1 MDGAFFS
8 DAIVSAL
15 DKAQIEYTISVPFER
30 FAELKERIEHRRR
43 WNRLDSRHDFFES
56 SWKPGSWKL
65 RHRFVFVRQCAKV
78 QYKQPVQLDLF
89 IPYEYGYAFKVVL
102 TNKKLTAA
110 KVVAFHNGRGS
121 QEGIFAELKS
131 QNALSYVPTRT
142 WRGNQV
148 YLLSAVLAHNL
159 SRELQMITRAPS
171 RTTQEKRPA
180 LWDFEQLYTLRQR
193 VIQRAGRLIRPQGRL
208 TLSMSANQAAQNE
221 LLHYLDEIEKA
232 A

>member
-1 MDGAFFS
+1 
-8 DAIVSAL
+8 
-15 DKAQIEYTISVPFER
+15 
-30 FAELKERIEHRRR
+30 
-43 WNRLDSRHDFFES
+43 
-56 SWKPGSWKL
+56 
-65 RHRFVFVRQCAKV
+65 FVRQRAKV
-78 QYKQPVQLDLF
+78 QYKQAVQLDLF
-89 IPYEYGYAFKVVL
+89 IPYEYGYTFKVVL
-102 TNKKLTAA
+102 TNKNLTAG

-131 QNALSYVPTRT
+131 HNALGYVPTRT

-148 YLLSAVLAHNL
+148 YLLSVVLAHNL
-159 SRELQMITRAPS
+159 SRELQMITRASS

-180 LWDFEQLYTLRQR
+180 LWDFEQLNTLRRR

>member
-1 MDGAFFS
+1 
-8 DAIVSAL
+8 
-15 DKAQIEYTISVPFER
+15 
-30 FAELKERIEHRRR
+30 
-43 WNRLDSRHDFFES
+43 
-56 SWKPGSWKL
+56 
-65 RHRFVFVRQCAKV
+65 
-78 QYKQPVQLDLF
+78 
-89 IPYEYGYAFKVVL
+89 
-102 TNKKLTAA
+102 
-110 KVVAFHNGRGS
+110 NGRGS

-180 LWDFEQLYTLRQR
+180 LWDFEQLNTLRR
-193 VIQRAGRLIRPQGRL
+193 RIIQRAGRLIRPQGWL
-208 TLSMSANQAAQNE
+208 TLSMSTNQSVQNE

>member
-1 MDGAFFS
+1 MG
-8 DAIVSAL
+8 V
-15 DKAQIEYTISVPFER
+15 
-30 FAELKERIEHRRR
+30 
-43 WNRLDSRHDFFES
+43 
-56 SWKPGSWKL
+56 
-65 RHRFVFVRQCAKV
+65 
-78 QYKQPVQLDLF
+78 LF
-89 IPYEYGYAFKVVL
+89 IFYCFLFIAYEYGYAFKVVL
-102 TNKKLTAA
+102 TNKKMIAS

-131 QNALSYVPTRT
+131 QNQLGYVPTNT

-159 SRELQMITRAPS
+159 SRELQMITRPPS
-171 RTTQEKRPA
+171 RKKQEKRPA
-180 LWDFEQLYTLRQR
+180 LWDFEQLNTLRQR

-208 TLSMSANQAAQNE
+208 TLSMSANRSVQNE